1 MGTGDFMA
9 RNREKKGSLVF
20 QLQQELE
27 KKLAIGESKFSDK
40 KTGETKEKIYSW
52 STFKTYLK
60 HGTYFLTW
68 AKEQHGVKT
77 LEEAKPLVNEW
88 LKSREADEISPY
100 TMKLE
105 ASAMAKIYNLDTA
118 ELYKGQN
125 RARAD
130 IQRSRGEKI
139 RDKHFSE
146 ENHSELIRFC
156 RATGLRRGELTQ
168 IKGSDLVIKENQ
180 AFLQVIRNTKG
191 GRPRLV
197 PLLLDTDF
205 VLHQLD
211 AAGQNKVFPV
221 VPNGADIHGYRA
233 EFATTLY
240 KKLARDIKELPKK
253 DRYICRK
260 DLKGVVYDK
269 KAMLEVSRALGH
281 NRIDVI
287 AGHYIRG

>member
-1 MGTGDFMA
+1 MA

-40 KTGETKEKIYSW
+40 KAGKTKEKIYSW

-60 HGTYFLTW
+60 HGAYFLNW

-77 LEEAKPLVNEW
+77 LEEAKPFVNEW
-88 LKSREADEISPY
+88 IKSREADGMSAY

-105 ASAMAKIYNLDTA
+105 ASAMAKIYNLDTTK
-118 ELYKGQN
+118 LYKGQN

-139 RDKHFSE
+139 RDKHFSDE
-146 ENHSELIRFC
+146 KHSELIRFC
-156 RATGLRRGELTQ
+156 RATGLRRAELAQ
-168 IKGSDLVIKENQ
+168 IKGSDLLIKGNQ
-180 AFLQVIRNTKG
+180 AFLQVTRNTKG
-191 GRPRLV
+191 GRPRLI
-197 PLLLDTDF
+197 PLVLDTDF
-205 VLHQLD
+205 VQQILFS
-211 AAGQNKVFPV
+211 AGENKVFPA

-233 EFATTLY
+233 DFATTLY
-240 KKLARDIKELPKK
+240 KKLARDIKDIPKE

-269 KAMLEVSRALGH
+269 QAMLEVSRALGH